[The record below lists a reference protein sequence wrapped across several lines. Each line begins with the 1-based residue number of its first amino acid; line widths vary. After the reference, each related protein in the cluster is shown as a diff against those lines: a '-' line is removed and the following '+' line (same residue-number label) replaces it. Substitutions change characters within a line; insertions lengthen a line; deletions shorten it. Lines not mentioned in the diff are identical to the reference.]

1 MSDSGEELSGGF
13 EKMRDEMER
22 LMNEFFVSKNPLMSV
37 SEGVWR
43 PPTDVYETP
52 ESFVIRMEISGMNR
66 EDINVDLDGDNLVIH
81 GTRQDRASGSKVK
94 YHQMEIKYT
103 RFERV
108 IPMPPHYDETDV
120 KAEYREGFL
129 VVTIPK
135 KTTESARARSIQV
148 DINAGD

>member
-1 MSDSGEELSGGF
+1 MANSGEELSSNL

-52 ESFVIRMEISGMNR
+52 ETFVIRVEISGMDR
-66 EDINVDLDGDNLVIH
+66 QDIHVDLDGDNLVIH
-81 GTRQDRASGSKVK
+81 GTRHDRAAGSKVK

-108 IPMPPHYDETDV
+108 IPMPPHYDESCI

-135 KTTESARARSIQV
+135 KAGEPSPARTIQV
-148 DINAGD
+148 DVVMNR